1 MHFLGGVPV
10 PVRVGHVGERSDG
23 SPGGGVTYVCRQAP
37 CMTILLLN
45 FAEQGSA
52 SVCTGA
58 VAALP

>member
-10 PVRVGHVGERSDG
+10 PVRVGHVGECSDG

-45 FAEQGSA
+45 FAEGSA